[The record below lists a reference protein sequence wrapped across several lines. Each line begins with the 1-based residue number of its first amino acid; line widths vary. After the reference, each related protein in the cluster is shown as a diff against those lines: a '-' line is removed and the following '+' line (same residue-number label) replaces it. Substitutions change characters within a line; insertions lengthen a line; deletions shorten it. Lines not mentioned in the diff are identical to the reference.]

1 MDLIQE
7 FLNRYRREFDFYD
20 QAARLLAQLLDA
32 ELQTTGIR
40 AMVTSRAKKPGRLE
54 LKVQQRNLVKNYQTV
69 DDIFADIVD
78 LAGARV
84 ALYFPA
90 ERDAVGKI
98 IETRFELIEPARVFP
113 SDATPSYSKRFSGYW
128 ATHYRVRIKEASL
141 PDSQKR
147 YSDARIE
154 IQVAS
159 VLMHAWSEVEHD
171 LVYKPL
177 QGNLSEDEYA
187 ILDELNGLVLAGEI
201 ALERLQRAG
210 ELRVAQQG
218 ATFSNHYDLA
228 AYLFDSAK
236 RILAMA
242 PTDGGMGRVDILF
255 DLLKR
260 LNLNT
265 PEALKTY
272 LGALSPDVEARPL
285 AEQITDQILAAD
297 PTRYAVYSEIRDERE
312 RQKSFQ
318 TPNETQR
325 SVEQHQALGF
335 FMSNWIA
342 IERVIKDVARTNG
355 IDDRPGVIPSGRILA
370 RLDLLD
376 EQDRYDFERLRKIRN
391 YLVHGVEVPSPDIVL
406 KAGHDLNRLLQHMSE
421 STNEDVRA
429 AARRALDSLGND
441 GDAPPLV
448 PVI

>member
-1 MDLIQE
+1 
-7 FLNRYRREFDFYD
+7 
-20 QAARLLAQLLDA
+20 
-32 ELQTTGIR
+32 
-40 AMVTSRAKKPGRLE
+40 MVTSRAKKPGRLE
-54 LKVQQRNLVKNYQTV
+54 LKIRQRSVAKNYQTV

-90 ERDAVGKI
+90 EREAVGKI
-98 IETRFELIEPARVFP
+98 IESRFELIEPPKLFP
-113 SDATPSYSKRFSGYW
+113 SGATPSYSKRFSGYW

-141 PDSQKR
+141 PESQKR

-177 QGNLSEDEYA
+177 QGNLSDDEYA

-210 ELRVAQQG
+210 ESRLAQQG

-236 RILAMA
+236 RILATV

-260 LNLNT
+260 LNIDT
-265 PEALKTY
+265 PETLKTY

-285 AEQITDQILAAD
+285 AEQIIDQILTAD
-297 PTRYAVYSEIRDERE
+297 PTRYAAYSEIRDERE

-325 SVEQHQALGF
+325 SVEQHQAIGLF
-335 FMSNWIA
+335 LSNWIA
-342 IERVIKDVARTNG
+342 IERLIRDVAYISG
-355 IDDRPGVIPSGRILA
+355 IGDRSGMIPSGRILA
-370 RLDLLD
+370 RLDILS
-376 EQDRYDFERLRKIRN
+376 EQDRYEFERLRKIRN
-391 YLVHGVEVPSPDIVL
+391 NLVHGVEVPSPNIMFE
-406 KAGHDLNRLLQHMSE
+406 AAHDLNRLLQHMSE
-421 STNEDVRA
+421 SANENVRTA
-429 AARRALDSLGND
+429 AQQALASFGND
-441 GDAPPLV
+441 GDVPQLV
-448 PVI
+448 ASI